1 MFCQTLLYRKERS
14 VCQCITYLFV
24 TGFLERELKKDSIPM
39 TDNGENPLAP
49 LPREM
54 IDLEVLY
61 LCCFSTMYIY

>member
-1 MFCQTLLYRKERS
+1 
-14 VCQCITYLFV
+14 
-24 TGFLERELKKDSIPM
+24 M

-61 LCCFSTMYIY
+61 LCCFSTMYIMYIY